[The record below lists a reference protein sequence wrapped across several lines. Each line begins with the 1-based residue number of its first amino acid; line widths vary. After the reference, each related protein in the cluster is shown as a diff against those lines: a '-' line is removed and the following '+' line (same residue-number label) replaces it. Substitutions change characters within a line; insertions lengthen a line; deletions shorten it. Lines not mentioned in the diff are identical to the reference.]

1 MFLAQEII
9 RKKRDGHALSD
20 EEIRFFINGIRDN
33 TISEG
38 QIAALAMTIFF
49 HDMTMPERV
58 SLTMAMRDSGTVLD
72 WKSLHLNG
80 PIVDK
85 HSTGGVGDVTSLM
98 LGPMVAACGGY
109 IPMIS
114 GRGLGHTGGTL
125 DKLESIPGF
134 DIFPDDNRFREI
146 IKDVGV
152 AIIGQTS
159 SLAPAD
165 KRFYATRDITA
176 TVDSI
181 PLITASILAKKLAE
195 GLDALVMDVK
205 VGSGAF
211 MPTYELSEA
220 LAEAIVGVA
229 NGAGVRTTALLTDM
243 NQVLAS
249 SAGNAVEVREAVQ
262 FLTGEY
268 RNPRLFDVTMA
279 LCVEM
284 LISGKLAKDDAEARA
299 KLQAVLD
306 NGKAAEVFGRMVAAQ
321 KGPTDFVE
329 NYAKYLPTA
338 MLTKAVYAD
347 TEGFVS
353 EMDTRALGMAVVAMG
368 GGRRQASDTIDYS
381 VGFTD
386 MARLGAQVVAGIGFI
401 GAGTIIVTKRQRVK
415 GLTTAAGLWT
425 SAIIGLTF
433 GGGFYEGG
441 ILATVFIMLAE
452 LVFSRIEYRVLENV
466 PEINLYMEYEDKHC
480 LDDVLQ
486 LYRSCNIKVLNIQI
500 TRSAENGEHNA
511 CAIFSLRL
519 PRSCGVEKLLTLV
532 GKREGIVSVEE
543 L

>member
-1 MFLAQEII
+1 
-9 RKKRDGHALSD
+9 
-20 EEIRFFINGIRDN
+20 
-33 TISEG
+33 
-38 QIAALAMTIFF
+38 
-49 HDMTMPERV
+49 MPERV
-58 SLTMAMRDSGTVLD
+58 ALTMAMRDSGTELD
-72 WKSLHLNG
+72 WKSLNLNG

-125 DKLESIPGF
+125 DKLEAIPGF

-211 MPTYELSEA
+211 MPTFELSQE
-220 LAEAIVGVA
+220 LAQAIVGVA

-268 RNPRLFDVTMA
+268 RNPRLLEVTMA

-284 LISGKLAKDDAEARA
+284 LISGKLARDEADARRQ
-299 KLQAVLD
+299 LQAVLD

-321 KGPTDFVE
+321 KGPVDFIE
-329 NYAKYLPTA
+329 HYDRYLPTA
-338 MLTKAVYAD
+338 TLTKAVYAD
-347 TEGFVS
+347 RAGYVS
-353 EMDTRALGMAVVAMG
+353 EMDTRALGMAVVSMG

-381 VGFTD
+381 VGFTE
-386 MARLGAQVVAGIGFI
+386 MARLGEKVDSERPLAVIHAKSEASWQDAALAVKAAIQV
-401 GAGTIIVTKRQRVK
+401 
-415 GLTTAAGLWT
+415 
-425 SAIIGLTF
+425 
-433 GGGFYEGG
+433 
-441 ILATVFIMLAE
+441 
-452 LVFSRIEYRVLENV
+452 
-466 PEINLYMEYEDKHC
+466 
-480 LDDVLQ
+480 
-486 LYRSCNIKVLNIQI
+486 
-500 TRSAENGEHNA
+500 AENA
-511 CAIFSLRL
+511 
-519 PRSCGVEKLLTLV
+519 P
-532 GKREGIVSVEE
+532 EE
-543 L
+543 TPVVYRRISQ